1 MPELSIARTAENLHH
16 EQPNMLAEALRLA
29 SLGLHVFPVLPRRKV
44 PATKHGLLDATT
56 NEEQIRKW
64 WGQNPNY
71 NIGINAGA
79 SGIIVID
86 FDTAKEGFAGGDLL
100 AQLLQECPT
109 RTQQTGTDGFHLV
122 YRMPPGMKLGNSP
135 GGLPFG
141 VDVRG
146 HGGYIVVAPS
156 IHPNGKR
163 YAWLDPNAPI
173 AHLPGFILALLLE
186 PQLKQTA
193 QPRPVAT
200 FTPADDDAEKVTLAV
215 RALAQWRAENYHDW
229 ARVGMALQSWD
240 DGAGLNLWH
249 EFSQRCPAKYDAA
262 ECDRKWSKGFKS
274 GGGITV
280 ASLFKWADDDNPG
293 WRRALPRPEPPPPS
307 STGPTVSDQ
316 LAAARKWVYSSACV
330 EYIRGEGLTRAAGYA
345 KTMAA
350 LVELARE
357 ANSLAITP
365 GLRKL
370 AQTANVSPA
379 TALNH
384 VRKFAEIGAIAFAQ
398 GEHGLVIELKFIH
411 LCKLEHLGTTPTS
424 VQLRASE
431 AWHAANLMNDAFL
444 AVSQRHGLARRV
456 QPPAGDLLPSLG
468 PAALHIW
475 RELLAGDATIA
486 ELSDLTGF
494 SYASVRSALDKMNLA
509 GVALATAGGGRGHA
523 YLWRLTTG
531 ADERLAMMLPE
542 MTSYCSGL
550 RWAEHAD
557 RMRCAWL
564 HKRARAEGD
573 RDKRGKI
580 LLTLDRTEHRA
591 QLRTAQLAE
600 CGIKPIVGRPK
611 QHMRWDREEMHR
623 EQVQLAADL
632 AAAGGTRA
640 DKIRMGLI
648 AGHEL
653 KDINQALRPSV
664 VAHAAVMQVA
674 A

>member
-1 MPELSIARTAENLHH
+1 MLQSSIAPNDQKIHH

-56 NEEQIRKW
+56 DEGQIRKW

-146 HGGYIVVAPS
+146 HGGYIVAAPS

-173 AHLPGFILALLLE
+173 AHLPGFVLALLLE
-186 PQLKQTA
+186 PQLKQAA
-193 QPRPVAT
+193 QPRPAAT

-215 RALAQWRAENYHDW
+215 HALATWRAVQYDPW
-229 ARVGMALQSWD
+229 KAVGMALQSWD
-240 DGAGLNLWH
+240 DSNGLALWH
-249 EFSQRCPAKYDAA
+249 EFSQRCPEKYDPGKIDA
-262 ECDRKWSKGFKS
+262 KWRTFKS

-280 ASLFKWADDDNPG
+280 ASLFKWADEDNPG
-293 WRRALPRPEPPPPS
+293 WRRSLPRPEPTPPAD
-307 STGPTVSDQ
+307 TGPTVSDQ

-330 EYIRGEGLTRAAGYA
+330 EYIRGEGLTRAANYA

-350 LVELARE
+350 LVELARD
-357 ANSLAITP
+357 AYSLTITP

-370 AQTANVSPA
+370 GETANVNHV

-384 VRKFAEIGAIAFAQ
+384 VRKLAEIGAVAFLQ
-398 GEHGLVIELKFIH
+398 GEHGLVIELKFLH

-431 AWHAANLMNDAFL
+431 AWHAANLMNDAFV
-444 AVSQRHGLARRV
+444 AVSQRHGLARRL

-468 PAALHIW
+468 PAALHVW

-509 GVALATAGGGRGHA
+509 GVVLATAGAGRGHA
-523 YLWRLTTG
+523 YLWRLATG

-564 HKRARAEGD
+564 HKRARAEND

-600 CGIKPIVGRPK
+600 RGIKPIVGRPK

-632 AAAGGTRA
+632 AAMDGTRTE
-640 DKIRMGLI
+640 KIRMALM